1 MRKSLKTTA
10 LRRQMGARSTS
21 HVVFLDAG
29 TKGAKLGT
37 QLGLSIEPGLKAVP
51 GPDGRV
57 LDGYVLAT
65 RDEAKRVHD
74 KATSSRIFAE
84 RYAIPEIPGL
94 ATKLLQGKKV
104 DLNLREQRIVGK
116 VVSSFLDLATTGMD
130 RATHYNTKEDQA
142 RAEQLTHATLFGIDR
157 QTYGILS
164 CLNGLTDNARKTAAW
179 FLLKWPTVGKPSD
192 AELRMER
199 ELVRALIESITA
211 PRMFRLFQSF
221 RESGVNNSRTRR
233 IMLGIMLGSDKL
245 AWWSVKYRRKMRE
258 ALQHAL
264 GKRRASIVARICR
277 KRAWTR
283 KEKGILGELVWPYAK
298 DRDAVQECLA
308 FVLGST
314 EGRWK
319 TELLHQYIDA
329 RDDLAMGRKLPP
341 EVLEGIRSVYHKD
354 KSHDDVLRLTARSG
368 AMTDGQKIG
377 QQRRIEQAGVK
388 NVEFDPRKYDA
399 IKLYIYAYERGMSRE
414 IRDALDEKASQAA
427 AQLPMSAEGAVVIL
441 DASKSMVGDSTQK
454 LRPMAAALSMVDM
467 FVAAGARKIVV
478 GGKDRGRRLVRPSG
492 DTSLARPLAEAIRD
506 YSPTAV
512 YVVSDGYDNAP
523 AGRFAETVQAIR
535 KIGVH
540 TPIYHLNP
548 VAAAEVASVRQL
560 APGLI
565 PTLPVQSAKAFGTT
579 MLRQALEQDP
589 LNGLKALL
597 QKGRRALTGA
607 VSGQHTLPT
616 AKEEKRS
623 SKGNGKKIQK
633 VREVMRDLSDTMQSA
648 LHELY
653 GHGQT
658 DGRVRYRGLVH
669 PNTVN
674 ALARRKLIK
683 VSGADYIQHTD
694 LGHQVFQ
701 SITR

>member
-29 TKGAKLGT
+29 TKGAKLGV

-51 GPDGRV
+51 GPNGRV
-57 LDGYVLAT
+57 LDGYVLAD

-84 RYAIPEIPGL
+84 RYPISEVRGL
-94 ATKLLQGKKV
+94 ATKLLQGRKV
-104 DLNLREQRIVGK
+104 DLNPREQRIVGK
-116 VVSSFLDLATTGMD
+116 VVSSFLDLATTGMN
-130 RATHYNTKEDQA
+130 RATHYNSKEDQA
-142 RAEQLTHATLFGIDR
+142 RAEQLAHATLFGLDR
-157 QTYGILS
+157 QTYGILN

-179 FLLKWPTVGKPSD
+179 FLLKWPTVGKPTEGD
-192 AELRMER
+192 LQMER
-199 ELVRALIESITA
+199 ELVRVLIESISA
-211 PRMFRLFQSF
+211 PRMFRLFQDF
-221 RESGVNNSRTRR
+221 RKSSVNNSRTRR
-233 IMLGIMLGSDKL
+233 IMLNMLLGSDKI
-245 AWWSVKYRRKMRE
+245 AWWSVKYRRKLSE
-258 ALQHAL
+258 ALQHAF
-264 GKRRASIVARICR
+264 GKRRASIIARICR
-277 KRAWTR
+277 KRAWTH
-283 KEKGILGELVWPYAK
+283 KERGILGELVWPYTQ
-298 DRDAVQECLA
+298 DRDTVQECLA

-319 TELLHQYIDA
+319 TELLRQYVDA
-329 RDDLAMGRKLPP
+329 RDDLSMGRKLPP
-341 EVLEGIRSVYHKD
+341 EVLEGIRSMYHPTKT
-354 KSHDDVLRLTARSG
+354 HDDVLRLTARSG
-368 AMTDGQKIG
+368 AMTEGQKVG
-377 QQRRIEQAGVK
+377 QQRRMEQAGVR
-388 NVEFDPRKYDA
+388 NVEFDPRKQDA
-399 IKLYIYAYERGMSRE
+399 VKLYIYAYERGLSSE
-414 IRDALDEKASQAA
+414 IRDALDEKAEQAA
-427 AQLPMSAEGAVVIL
+427 AALPMRADGAVVIL

-454 LRPMAAALSMVDM
+454 LRPMAVALATADM

-478 GGKDRGRRLVRPSG
+478 GGKERGRRLVRPAG
-492 DTSLARPLAEAIRD
+492 DTSLARPVAEAIRD
-506 YSPTAV
+506 HNPTAV
-512 YVVSDGYDNAP
+512 YVISDGYDNAP

-535 KIGVH
+535 KVGVN

-565 PTLPVQSAKAFGTT
+565 PTLPVQNAKAFGTT

-607 VSGQHTLPT
+607 VSGQRTLPT
-616 AKEEKRS
+616 AKAEKHQ
-623 SKGNGKKIQK
+623 KGGSPQR
-633 VREVMRDLSDTMQSA
+633 VRETVRDLSDTMKSG
-648 LHELY
+648 LSELY
-653 GHGQT
+653 GHGQE
-658 DGRVRYRGLVH
+658 GRVRYRGLIH

-674 ALARRKLIK
+674 ALARRKLVK

-701 SITR
+701 SMTR